1 MAKNIEVTLTL
12 DTKKFTGGLKR
23 AKGQMK
29 GFGGQA
35 NMTKGSIMGL
45 AARFAPLAAG
55 LIAVGAAF
63 KGVSAAVGAAQK
75 IQDIGVVMN
84 NIVGSAEGGA
94 IALQMVRD
102 VAQELPYDFEQIAG
116 ATPALATVSK
126 SVKELEENTR
136 LAADIAATTGLSFED
151 AASQLQRA
159 FSGGAGAAD
168 MFREKGVLAMA
179 GFEAGATYSIDAT
192 REKLKEFGESV
203 KGAALDLN
211 NTFSGALSQTQ
222 DRMFDF
228 KASMGDA
235 ILPEF
240 QAFLT
245 GLVAVY
251 DKNKEGV
258 QGFAKAIGD
267 GVVVAFYAF
276 LQTGA
281 VVVDFLT
288 TLYGVFKSVAAF
300 IQDNFGEVIGEVMDF
315 AVKAVFGV
323 VEAFAFLGK
332 HAIGPVM
339 NLAVTAI
346 NGAIQAVGF
355 LGKQIGR
362 LVEYT
367 TGSSAMKD
375 FFENIE
381 NAAKEASDV
390 GTADMTALFE
400 NIENA
405 AHKAR
410 TGGIAQVKIALED
423 IGSASIG
430 TGAQDFI
437 AQLIA
442 DMKEA
447 GEISEEVA
455 EQMTKTLEK
464 QVDTATVI
472 IKNGAKE
479 LSESQADYATA
490 AEEMMKVFGQATKSL
505 GTDMATALMEGKSVL
520 DSFKGYFK
528 KIVTHLIAEA
538 LRLAVI
544 QPLLSA
550 IFGAFG
556 GGKTLAWSG
565 TGAPSIVAAPG
576 LAGGGPVMKN
586 KPYVVG
592 ERGPELMVPNSSGS
606 IIPNDQLG
614 GGNTK
619 TVVTYNI
626 NAVDARSFKQLVASD
641 PGFIYSVTQAGA
653 RRIPR

>member
-63 KGVSAAVGAAQK
+63 KGISAAVGAAQK

-267 GVVVAFYAF
+267 GVIVAFYAF

-362 LVEYT
+362 LV
-367 TGSSAMKD
+367 
-375 FFENIE
+375 
-381 NAAKEASDV
+381 
-390 GTADMTALFE
+390 
-400 NIENA
+400 
-405 AHKAR
+405 
-410 TGGIAQVKIALED
+410 AQVKIALED

-455 EQMTKTLEK
+455 EKMTKTLEK

-505 GTDMATALMEGKSVL
+505 GTDMATALIEGKSVL

-576 LAGGGPVMKN
+576 KAGGGPVMKN

>member
-63 KGVSAAVGAAQK
+63 KGISAAVGAAQK

-267 GVVVAFYAF
+267 GVIVAFYAF

-362 LVEYT
+362 LV
-367 TGSSAMKD
+367 
-375 FFENIE
+375 
-381 NAAKEASDV
+381 
-390 GTADMTALFE
+390 
-400 NIENA
+400 
-405 AHKAR
+405 
-410 TGGIAQVKIALED
+410 AQVKIALED

-455 EQMTKTLEK
+455 EKMTKTLEK

-505 GTDMATALMEGKSVL
+505 GTDMATALIEGKSVL

-556 GGKTLAWSG
+556 GGKTLAWSS
-565 TGAPSIVAAPG
+565 TGAPSIVTPG
-576 LAGGGPVMKN
+576 KAGGGPVMKN